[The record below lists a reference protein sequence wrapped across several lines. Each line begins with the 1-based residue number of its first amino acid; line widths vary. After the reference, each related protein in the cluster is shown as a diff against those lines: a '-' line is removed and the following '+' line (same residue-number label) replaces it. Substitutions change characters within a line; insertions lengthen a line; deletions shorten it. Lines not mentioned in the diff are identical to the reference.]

1 MSFSSISHPQQQLQL
16 ATYGDFVKEGANG
29 GMEVVSHRAVLCY
42 LDMMRNEQSNLE
54 MQVYGIREM
63 QFLADLPSGWC
74 ATSTIVTTA
83 GGVDV
88 IAKAMNTYA
97 SDVKIQKG
105 GCRLLQKIAATR
117 RGVTAVLVTDG
128 LVDAVERAVLKHLL
142 DDALQLLKLLRSAA
156 KQLGEEK
163 AQEAQEQST
172 KNAKE
177 PTKAEP
183 KPEQHRRKR
192 KTQMP
197 QAQRAAK
204 KQNVRS
210 ALLPLRAGKSQSP
223 SSTDA

>member
-1 MSFSSISHPQQQLQL
+1 
-16 ATYGDFVKEGANG
+16 
-29 GMEVVSHRAVLCY
+29 
-42 LDMMRNEQSNLE
+42 MMRNEPTNIK
-54 MQVYGIREM
+54 MQLYGISEM

-156 KQLGEEK
+156 KQLGVPEEK

-183 KPEQHRRKR
+183 KSEQHRRKR
-192 KTQMP
+192 KRVKNNE
-197 QAQRAAK
+197 AIY
-204 KQNVRS
+204 N
-210 ALLPLRAGKSQSP
+210 L
-223 SSTDA
+223 

>member
-1 MSFSSISHPQQQLQL
+1 
-16 ATYGDFVKEGANG
+16 
-29 GMEVVSHRAVLCY
+29 
-42 LDMMRNEQSNLE
+42 MMRNKPPNLE
-54 MQVYGIREM
+54 IQAYGIREM
-63 QFLADLPSGWC
+63 QSLADLPSGWC

-156 KQLGEEK
+156 KQLGEGK

-172 KNAKE
+172 KNAKG

-192 KTQMP
+192 KRVKNNETIY
-197 QAQRAAK
+197 
-204 KQNVRS
+204 N
-210 ALLPLRAGKSQSP
+210 L
-223 SSTDA
+223 

>member
-1 MSFSSISHPQQQLQL
+1 MTNFTGFFSFFALFRPIIFPPNQNIKMSFSSISHPQQQLQL

-117 RGVTAVLVTDG
+117 RGVTAVLVTGG

-156 KQLGEEK
+156 KQLGVPKEK
-163 AQEAQEQST
+163 AQEQSA

-177 PTKAEP
+177 GPDPEPEP
-183 KPEQHRRKR
+183 KPEQQRRKR
-192 KTQMP
+192 PKL
-197 QAQRAAK
+197 A
-204 KQNVRS
+204 
-210 ALLPLRAGKSQSP
+210 
-223 SSTDA
+223 

>member
-1 MSFSSISHPQQQLQL
+1 MPFSSISHPQQQLQL
-16 ATYGDFVKEGANG
+16 ATYGDFAKEGANG

-42 LDMMRNEQSNLE
+42 LDMMRNEPSNLE

-97 SDVKIQKG
+97 SGVKIQKG

-142 DDALQLLKLLRSAA
+142 DDALQLLKLLRSAS
-156 KQLGEEK
+156 KQLGVPEEK

-177 PTKAEP
+177 HTKAEP
-183 KPEQHRRKR
+183 KSEQHRRKR
-192 KTQMP
+192 RRVKNNGAMC
-197 QAQRAAK
+197 
-204 KQNVRS
+204 NI
-210 ALLPLRAGKSQSP
+210 
-223 SSTDA
+223 

>member
-1 MSFSSISHPQQQLQL
+1 MSFSSIISHPQQQLQL
-16 ATYGDFVKEGANG
+16 ATYGDFVKEGVNG

-42 LDMMRNEQSNLE
+42 LDMMRNKPSNLE
-54 MQVYGIREM
+54 IQAYGIREI
-63 QFLADLPSGWC
+63 QSSADLSSGWC
-74 ATSTIVTTA
+74 ATSTIASTA

-97 SDVKIQKG
+97 SGVKIQKG

-156 KQLGEEK
+156 KQLGVPEEK

-172 KNAKE
+172 KNAKG

-183 KPEQHRRKR
+183 KSEQHRRKR
-192 KTQMP
+192 KRVKNNE
-197 QAQRAAK
+197 AIY
-204 KQNVRS
+204 N
-210 ALLPLRAGKSQSP
+210 L
-223 SSTDA
+223 

>member
-1 MSFSSISHPQQQLQL
+1 MAMISHR
-16 ATYGDFVKEGANG
+16 
-29 GMEVVSHRAVLCY
+29 SVLCY
-42 LDMMRNEQSNLE
+42 LDMMRNEPSNLK
-54 MQVYGIREM
+54 MQLYGIREM

-74 ATSTIVTTA
+74 ATSTIVTT

-156 KQLGEEK
+156 KQLGVPEEK
-163 AQEAQEQST
+163 AQEQSA
-172 KNAKE
+172 KNAK
-177 PTKAEP
+177 
-183 KPEQHRRKR
+183 RKR
-192 KTQMP
+192 GIITNTN
-197 QAQRAAK
+197 ATDGNAK
-204 KQNVRS
+204 KAKKGAVPAARECARKKTNVRS
-210 ALLPLRAGKSQSP
+210 ALLPLRRARRSLACGRVP
-223 SSTDA
+223 Y

>member
-1 MSFSSISHPQQQLQL
+1 MSFSSIISHPQQQLQL

-42 LDMMRNEQSNLE
+42 LDMMRNESSNLE

-74 ATSTIVTTA
+74 ATSTIATTA

-142 DDALQLLKLLRSAA
+142 DDALQLLKLLRSAS
-156 KQLGEEK
+156 KQLGVPEEK

-172 KNAKE
+172 KNAKG

-192 KTQMP
+192 KRVKNNGTIY
-197 QAQRAAK
+197 
-204 KQNVRS
+204 N
-210 ALLPLRAGKSQSP
+210 L
-223 SSTDA
+223 